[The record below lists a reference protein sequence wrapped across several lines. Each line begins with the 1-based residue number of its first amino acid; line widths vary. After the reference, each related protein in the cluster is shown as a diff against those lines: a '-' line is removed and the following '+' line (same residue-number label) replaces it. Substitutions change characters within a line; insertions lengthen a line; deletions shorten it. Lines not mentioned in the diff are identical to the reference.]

1 MKNKKILK
9 AAMITAVITLGISG
23 SAYAKDYPSKV
34 YHLPTVK
41 DKPEEK
47 EPEKEE
53 PEKAE
58 EEKTEPAVTPAGEIE
73 EDQTSAPEES
83 VKEDPEAELTDADK
97 EDAAD
102 EQKDEQDEAADE
114 DEQASDDKEKAETS
128 ADKKDKAEELA
139 DKKTEAP
146 APAAKE
152 DLTIYVWEK
161 DEQGNLVF
169 DKDGNPIPVLKKGQE
184 IPKEFKR
191 DENGELILDEN
202 GDPIVTFTVP
212 EKSILIDSIKDALD
226 KDRSIDIY
234 VSFGEQEKIFGAT
247 AEFVAVLHGYD
258 RVEYKIHWQHSK
270 DNENWEIVPG
280 VEGNRFSLIATEENY
295 KDHWRAKVTITGVRK
310 DA

>member
-1 MKNKKILK
+1 MKNKMILK

-34 YHLPTVK
+34 YHLPAVK
-41 DKPEEK
+41 EKPEEE

-58 EEKTEPAVTPAGEIE
+58 EEKTEPAVTPAEGQEKE
-73 EDQTSAPEES
+73 QTAAPEET
-83 VKEDPEAELTDADK
+83 VKEDPEA
-97 EDAAD
+97 
-102 EQKDEQDEAADE
+102 
-114 DEQASDDKEKAETS
+114 
-128 ADKKDKAEELA
+128 ELA

-161 DEQGNLVF
+161 DENGSLIF

-234 VSFGEQEKIFGAT
+234 VSFGEQEKVFGAT
-247 AEFVAVLHGYD
+247 VEFVAVLHGYD

-310 DA
+310 DD